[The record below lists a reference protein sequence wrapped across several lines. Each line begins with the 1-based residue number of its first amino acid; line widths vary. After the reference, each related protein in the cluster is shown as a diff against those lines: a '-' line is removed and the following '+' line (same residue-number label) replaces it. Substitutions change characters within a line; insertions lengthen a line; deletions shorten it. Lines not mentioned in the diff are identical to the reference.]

1 MDIFGNNGNNP
12 FDQNLNT
19 TDTVDFTRVD
29 VSGAIVD
36 NSQLAT
42 KLYVD
47 THGGGGGNM
56 NYTGTTPA
64 TNYIYKASA
73 SNGQDAIKSSITDD
87 GTNCVVSATNG
98 ITANKIIKSGG
109 TAIQYLMGDGTT
121 LTQSA
126 NSGNSNFYLYKSKNG
141 ITTPPPLA
149 GDVGYNNAVQ
159 SLATLVYI
167 SHLTRDNID
176 IEVFYNQVGELND
189 LYIQDQNNS
198 LNFIKYNIIGPL
210 IPTPN
215 SYVEIPVVMSSYGGT
230 GNTSFGS
237 NHNVLLAFFSNLT
250 EVDQRITNL
259 ETKTQNQSAIL
270 QTTSMVGQVHILGAI
285 SPFDQTLILNANS
298 TLVNSISSYSYNLAQ
313 SCQLQIDAL
322 ATEIIGPVTC
332 NNGLITTA
340 LQCTGQAN
348 VGISENPNDILN
360 NGSSLTKNNFNTSQ
374 SVGCIGFKDNWATAT
389 GNNAVGKNGMNYL
402 SGVDKLI
409 VCCSS
414 SIPQYFNDTTG
425 ALININGGLTTGGQF
440 LYIPSLNIAY
450 SRNGTQYSTSS
461 DGINWTVPANILGD
475 ISSIGNIIYSPSLN
489 LFVAPSGS
497 LGFFIQTSSDGIT
510 WTLRFALR
518 NVYTLIYTGT
528 KFITF
533 GVNGCMYSYDG
544 INWTNDTV
552 QTANIRAAIYCESL
566 GCILAQTQTANR
578 NLIRSYDDGLTW
590 TTLANVFP
598 AQLSTSGGNNKFVWD
613 NVSGKA
619 YCIIDDNSGVT
630 NNSYLFEF
638 DATGNPALGGSIQMM
653 GNTSVLQNANGGLYY
668 YNYNPSLKRFY
679 FTRGAVPHSLF
690 YSTTSLNQAV
700 SGNQYI
706 LGSLNC
712 SGGYNPYGLANID
725 IMLRDTPFI
734 GIQFSNGSAYTATL
748 NSPLLNSPWT
758 AFGSTSS
765 TGSVFSLTN
774 NYTRQLCCADW
785 SFPTPANG
793 QLCGF
798 GSSATTGV
806 RVSTGFNF
814 GISAVL
820 GYADTGYSPGIQNF
834 FGLYNLSTAPA
845 LSSTVPVTSLLSCIL
860 FGSSTTDANICIYTA
875 DAITM
880 VKQVDLGA
888 SFPSNRPLGAVS
900 TDWFKLTLYWD
911 TSKFYY
917 KAHNTTTN
925 VIVSGS
931 FSSAAIPATSIQL
944 YPQCLR
950 AMGAAQTSN
959 SCKIKVQRFGVYY

>member
-1 MDIFGNNGNNP
+1 MDINGNKAGNQ

-19 TDTVDFTRVD
+19 TDDVDFARVD
-29 VSGAIVD
+29 VTDAITD
-36 NSQLAT
+36 NQQLAT

-47 THGGGGGNM
+47 SNIGGGNM
-56 NYTGTTPA
+56 SYIGTTPA

-73 SNGQDAIKSSITDD
+73 SNGQDAIKSTITDD
-87 GTNCVVSATNG
+87 GTNCIVSATNG

-109 TAIQYLMGDGTT
+109 TAIQYLMGDGST

-126 NSGNSNFYLYKSKNG
+126 NSGNSNFYLYQSKNG
-141 ITTPPPLA
+141 ITTPPPTS

-176 IEVFYNQVGELND
+176 IEVFYNQVNELND

-210 IPTPN
+210 IPTIN

-250 EVDQRITNL
+250 EVDQRITDV

-348 VGISENPNDILN
+348 VGISENPNDIFN

-374 SVGCIGFKDNWATAT
+374 SVGCIGFKDNWNTAS
-389 GNNAVGKNGMNYL
+389 GNNGVLKVGMYFL
-402 SGVDKLI
+402 SNINILI
-409 VCCSS
+409 AATS
-414 SIPQYFNDTTG
+414 SIPQYFNDTAG
-425 ALININGGLTTGGQF
+425 ALININGGLTSSGSF
-440 LYIPSLNIAY
+440 VYIPSLNIAY
-450 SRNGTQYSTSS
+450 SRNTTQYSTSS
-461 DGINWTVPANILGD
+461 DGINWSVQANILGD
-475 ISSIGNIIYSPSLN
+475 ISGVGKIIYSPSLN
-489 LFVAPSGS
+489 LFVAASTS
-497 LGFFIQTSSDGIT
+497 SMFFIQTSSDGIT
-510 WTLRFALR
+510 WTLRFATR
-518 NVYTLIYTGT
+518 NIYNIIDTGT
-528 KFITF
+528 RLITF
-533 GVNGCMYSYDG
+533 GSGGCMYSYDG
-544 INWTNDTV
+544 LTWTNDTV
-552 QTANIRAAIYCESL
+552 QTNNIRAAIYCESL
-566 GCILAQTQTANR
+566 GCILAQTITANR
-578 NLIRSYDDGLTW
+578 NLIRSYDSGLTW
-590 TTLANVFP
+590 TTLSNVFP
-598 AQLSTSGGNNKFVWD
+598 AQLSTSGGNNKFEWD

-630 NNSYLFEF
+630 NNVYLFEF

-653 GNTSVLQNANGGLYY
+653 GNTSILQSGNNGLYQ
-668 YNYNPSLKRFY
+668 YNYNPAFKRFY
-679 FTRGAVPHSLF
+679 FTRSFSPNNNIF

-820 GYADTGYSPGIQNF
+820 GYADTAYSPGIQNF

-845 LSSTVPVTSLLSCIL
+845 LSSTVSITSLLNCIL

-875 DAITM
+875 DASTM
-880 VKQVDLGA
+880 VKQVDLGV
-888 SFPSNRPLGAVS
+888 SFPSNRTSGSVS

-931 FSSAAIPATSIQL
+931 FSSTVIPLTSIQL